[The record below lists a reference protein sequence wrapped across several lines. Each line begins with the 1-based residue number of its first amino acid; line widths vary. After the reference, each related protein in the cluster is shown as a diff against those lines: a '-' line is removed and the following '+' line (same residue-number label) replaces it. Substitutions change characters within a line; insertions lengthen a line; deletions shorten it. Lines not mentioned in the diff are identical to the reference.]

1 MKAEIGNL
9 CGVILAGGR
18 GTRLGGR
25 DKGLQEYQ
33 GRPLVEHLLTRLQ
46 PQLKQL
52 MININRNQQQYRNYN
67 LTLCQDRWPDYR
79 GPLAG
84 MASAFDATE
93 APYLLFCPCDTPL
106 IPNDLVTRLIES
118 QNQQQRALTVVESP
132 RGVQPLCCLMHR
144 SLHPSL
150 LDYLDRGERRVQEW
164 MRQQQPAITH
174 YQSDHPFKNINTVA
188 QIQIESRGA

>member
-1 MKAEIGNL
+1 MRAEIGNL

-18 GTRLGGR
+18 GRRMGGG

-33 GRPLVEHLLTRLQ
+33 GRPLVEHLLARLQ

-52 MININRNQQQYRNYN
+52 AININRNQQQYRKYK

-84 MASAFDATE
+84 IASAFDSIDT
-93 APYLLFCPCDTPL
+93 PYLLFCPCDTPL
-106 IPNDLVTRLIES
+106 IPKDLVTRLIKS
-118 QNQQQRALTVVESP
+118 QNQQQNPLTIVESP
-132 RGVQPLCCLMHR
+132 RGIQPLCCLMHR
-144 SLHPSL
+144 SLQPSL
-150 LDYLDRGERRVQEW
+150 LNYLNRGERRVQEW

-174 YQSDHPFKNINTVA
+174 YQSDKPFKNINTLA
-188 QIQIESRGA
+188 QVQAVNQE